1 MRKPAFLAGLG
12 WIAVLFLPLALPAQ
26 QAAKPSTHEQAARE
40 MYHLVGG
47 AKAAEAGAEAM
58 MGIIRDNPEV
68 APYEDVFRAW
78 FRKVFAEEGFE
89 SEVVA
94 LYMKSFS
101 EAELREITAFYKTP
115 VGQKS
120 LALFPE
126 LMKQGAELGM
136 RRAEEHAAELEEML
150 AQARREREGEGSA
163 GHGNPQKRTIS
174 DIRNVGTAMF
184 SWLTDQ
190 AGAAAAGQS
199 QTETPAPPVDLKNYP
214 PISFEELEKI
224 LVPTY
229 LRTLPKTDGWGHPY
243 EYYLNFEDPMAE
255 QVMMIRSPGEDGKF
269 SAPRYKVGAFEPG
282 DLDQDIVWADGYFV
296 RWPEAPK
303 PN

>member
-12 WIAVLFLPLALPAQ
+12 WIAVLFLPLALPAE
-26 QAAKPSTHEQAARE
+26 QAAKPSSHEQAARE
-40 MYHLVGG
+40 IYRLLGG

-58 MGIIRDNPEV
+58 MGTIRQNPEL

-78 FRKVFAEEGFE
+78 FRKVFAAEGFE

-101 EAELREITAFYKTP
+101 EAELRELTKFYKTP
-115 VGQKS
+115 VGQKA

-126 LMKQGAELGM
+126 LMKQGAEIGM
-136 RRAEEHAAELEEML
+136 RRGQEHAAELEEML
-150 AQARREREGEGSA
+150 AQAKREREGEGSA

-199 QTETPAPPVDLKNYP
+199 QTETPPVDLKSYP
-214 PISFEELEKI
+214 PISYEELEKV

-229 LRTLPKTDGWGHPY
+229 LTELPKTDGWGHPY
-243 EYYLNFEDPMAE
+243 EYYLNVQDPMAQ
-255 QVMMIRSPGEDGKF
+255 QVMMIRSPGKDGKF
-269 SAPRYKVGAFEPG
+269 SDALYSVGAFEPN

-296 RWPEAPK
+296 RWPEAK
-303 PN
+303 K

>member
-12 WIAVLFLPLALPAQ
+12 WIAVLFLPVALPAQ
-26 QAAKPSTHEQAARE
+26 QAAKPSSHEEAARE
-40 MYHLVGG
+40 IYRLLGG
-47 AKAAEAGAEAM
+47 EKAAEAGAEAM
-58 MGIIRDNPEV
+58 MVMVRDNPEI

-78 FRKVFAEEGFE
+78 LQKVFAAEDFE

-101 EAELREITAFYKTP
+101 EAELRELAKFYKTP
-115 VGQKS
+115 VGQKALS
-120 LALFPE
+120 LFPE
-126 LMKQGAELGM
+126 LMKQGAEIGM
-136 RRAEEHAAELEEML
+136 RRGQEHAGELEEML
-150 AQARREREGEGSA
+150 AQARREREGESPA
-163 GHGNPQKRTIS
+163 SSGNPQKRTIS

-199 QTETPAPPVDLKNYP
+199 QTEKSTPAVDLKNYP

-229 LRTLPKTDGWGHPY
+229 LKELPKTDGWGHPY
-243 EYYLNFEDPMAE
+243 EYYLNVKDPMAQ
-255 QVMMIRSPGEDGKF
+255 QVMMIRSPGRDGKF
-269 SAPRYKVGAFEPG
+269 SGARYDVGAFEPG

-296 RWPEAPK
+296 HWPQAK
-303 PN
+303 N